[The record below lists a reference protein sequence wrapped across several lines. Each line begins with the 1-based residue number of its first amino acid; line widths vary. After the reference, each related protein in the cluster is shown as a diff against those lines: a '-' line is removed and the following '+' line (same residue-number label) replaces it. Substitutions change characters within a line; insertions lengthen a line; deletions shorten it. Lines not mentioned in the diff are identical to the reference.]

1 MITERVMDGSDV
13 PHAADLAATFLAP
26 LSARDWSRNVP
37 GLDFTV
43 ASIVAHAAEGPLW
56 YAADLTGDSGDDGT
70 FEIRVRPGAEPV
82 RLPGGAEQG
91 GFGGGKSA
99 DKAVYAAVS
108 QALAGPATWS
118 LFPPVTSLAC
128 WAG

>member
-1 MITERVMDGSDV
+1 M
-13 PHAADLAATFLAP
+13 
-26 LSARDWSRNVP
+26 
-37 GLDFTV
+37 

-128 WAG
+128 WAGRPQAGLVPAGRWSLRRVPMLRSGGPGRG